1 VFVVRVVDPSLTGT
15 QLACA
20 SSDAS
25 VLCSSA
31 YLAPMHT
38 TLRVLIVEDHPLVA
52 SATADLL
59 RKQHP
64 IVSPIVVDSAPAAIE
79 QVACDDWFRI
89 FVDLGVPGASR
100 LSLLRTLRERG
111 VIRRCCVITAIKD
124 DQLVAEARRLGV
136 LGYIEK
142 SWSVEQFCRSLHDI
156 VQGVAVFPVSSE
168 RLEPR
173 VPQLTS
179 RQLAVLRL
187 LHQGLSSKQVAHELQ
202 IAEGTVKNHS
212 LAVLRALGATNRVH
226 AVARGLELG
235 LLQMPAA

>member
-1 VFVVRVVDPSLTGT
+1 MS
-15 QLACA
+15 
-20 SSDAS
+20 
-25 VLCSSA
+25 
-31 YLAPMHT
+31 T

-59 RKQHP
+59 RKHYP
-64 IVSPIVVDSAPAAIE
+64 TVCPIVVDSAAAAIE
-79 QVACDDWFRI
+79 RAASDDWFRI
-89 FVDLGVPGASR
+89 FVDLGVPGAR
-100 LSLLRTLRERG
+100 GLSLLRSLGELG
-111 VIRRCCVITAIKD
+111 VIKRCCVITATKD
-124 DQLVAEARRLGV
+124 DSLVAEARRLGV

-142 SWSVEQFCRSLHDI
+142 SWSVEQFCRSLHNI
-156 VQGVAVFPVSSE
+156 VQGSSVFPESSE
-168 RLEPR
+168 CLQPR

-212 LAVLRALGATNRVH
+212 LAVLRALGATNRAH

-235 LLQMPAA
+235 LLQPSFA

>member
-1 VFVVRVVDPSLTGT
+1 MAYRV
-15 QLACA
+15 
-20 SSDAS
+20 
-25 VLCSSA
+25 
-31 YLAPMHT
+31 PMST

-59 RKQHP
+59 RKHYP

-79 QVACDDWFRI
+79 QVASDDWFRV
-89 FVDLGVPGASR
+89 FVDLGVPGASG
-100 LSLLRTLRERG
+100 LSLLRTLRELG
-111 VIRRCCVITAIKD
+111 VIRRCCVVTAIKD
-124 DQLVAEARRLGV
+124 DRLVAEARRLGV

-156 VQGVAVFPVSSE
+156 VQGLPVFPASSE

-173 VPQLTS
+173 VPQLTL

-187 LHQGLSSKQVAHELQ
+187 LHQGLSSKQVAHELR

-212 LAVLRALGATNRVH
+212 LAVLRALGATNRAH

-235 LLQMPAA
+235 LLPRSAA